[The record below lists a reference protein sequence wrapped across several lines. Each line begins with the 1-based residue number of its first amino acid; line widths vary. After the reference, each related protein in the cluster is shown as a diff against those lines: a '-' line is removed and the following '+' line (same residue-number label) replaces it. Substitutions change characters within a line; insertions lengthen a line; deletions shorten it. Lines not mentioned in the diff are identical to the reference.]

1 MKKFDEYINE
11 TLATEIKT
19 EPKSA
24 AAKEA
29 RRLGLTYMGFG
40 RYADNKGRI
49 AYIVDNERLVPYKRP
64 EEMEAMY
71 SKSMSQSLSPSK
83 QTKGKPN
90 DTIDAYNFH
99 AYAQARRNTEDE
111 KILRQKS
118 KEFNALNKELYK
130 LYKPNMFS
138 QEEIDALRYYTADGF
153 EPINRYLYK
162 GYEADTSQDEAG
174 QIDALVNAIDS
185 AFEETQ
191 APFAYSVYTGL
202 SSRYSASKIKPGGE
216 YIFRGYLST
225 SIDFNTAIGG
235 FKDVNSR
242 SDTYVVLQVEVSKG
256 QRSIYFDP
264 LSVNSGEGETLLPR
278 GSRIKVISG
287 PHMMDYGI
295 LNPDADEM
303 QIALFHCEMMEDL

>member
-1 MKKFDEYINE
+1 MKKFEEFLSE

-24 AAKEA
+24 TAMQAQK
-29 RRLGLTYMGFG
+29 LGLTYMGFG

-49 AYIVDNERLVPYKRP
+49 TYIVDKGRLVPYKSPQEMQDMYFDTVVP
-64 EEMEAMY
+64 EVA
-71 SKSMSQSLSPSK
+71 KS
-83 QTKGKPN
+83 KGKS
-90 DTIDAYNFH
+90 TESLKTYNFH
-99 AYAQARRNTEDE
+99 ADAQDRRNTEDE
-111 KILRQKS
+111 KILKQKT
-118 KEFNALNKELYK
+118 KEASALNKELYK
-130 LYKPNMFS
+130 LYKPTMFS

-153 EPINRYLYK
+153 EPINKYLYK
-162 GYEADTSQDEAG
+162 GHEPNTSQDEAG

-202 SSRYSASKIKPGGE
+202 SSRYKASKIKPGGE

-225 SIDFNTAIGG
+225 SIDFNTAISS
-235 FKDVNSR
+235 FADADMR
-242 SDTYVVLQVEVSKG
+242 SDAAVVLQVEVSKG
-256 QRSIYFDP
+256 QKSIYVDP
-264 LSVNSGEGETLLPR
+264 LSANSGKRETLLPR

-303 QIALFHCEMMEDL
+303 QIALFHCELMEDL

>member
-1 MKKFDEYINE
+1 MKKFEEYITE
-11 TLATEIKT
+11 TLAAEVKS

-29 RRLGLTYMGFG
+29 RKLGLTYIGFG

-49 AYIVDNERLVPYKRP
+49 AYIVDKGRLVPYKRP
-64 EEMEAMY
+64 EEMESMY

-83 QTKGKPN
+83 QTKGKSN
-90 DTIDAYNFH
+90 DAVSTYNLH
-99 AYAQARRNTEDE
+99 AGAQDRRNTEDS
-111 KILRQKS
+111 KIIRQKT
-118 KEFNALNKELYK
+118 KEASALNKELYK
-130 LYKPNMFS
+130 FYNPNMFS
-138 QEEIDALRYYTADGF
+138 QEEIDALTYYTADGF

-162 GYEADTSQDEAG
+162 GHEPGTSQDEAD

-191 APFAYSVYTGL
+191 APFAYSVYSGL
-202 SSRYSASKIKPGGE
+202 SSRYRADKIKPGGE

-235 FKDVNSR
+235 FADTDMR
-242 SDTYVVLQVEVSKG
+242 SDAAVVLQIEVSKG
-256 QRSIYFDP
+256 QKSIYLDP
-264 LSVNSGEGETLLPR
+264 LSYNSGEKETLLPR
-278 GSRIKVISG
+278 GSRIKIISG

-303 QIALFHCEMMEDL
+303 TIALFHCELMEDL